1 MKHATLP
8 ALFLLL
14 SGCVIGGDKH
24 PRPRDLSPSWL
35 VDRTRILGVQATPP
49 EAHIGETVSFEV
61 LLPDPEEH
69 VDLVAWLACSSEES
83 SDFGCTLDGQDWQ
96 TGEAMI
102 GLQPVYDPSYTVPDD
117 ALATGEKAYVL
128 IQVLALPQMAISE
141 DTGEQTGEDLDFNEV
156 EAGFKRLVVSSSS
169 EPNNNPVIQDLL
181 FNGVATTADE
191 PVEVIAGSS
200 NEWTLDLSEDSVET
214 YTYSNQHGEDEE
226 RIEEPFALWYTNGG
240 SLLESVTLYP
250 YFTADWIAPQELG
263 YEGTFWA
270 VVRDRRGG
278 LSWVERAFVVH

>member
-1 MKHATLP
+1 MAMKDTTLAT
-8 ALFLLL
+8 LFLLL

-35 VDRTRILGVQATPP
+35 VDRTRILGIQATPP

-69 VDLVAWLACSSEES
+69 ADLVAWLACSSEES

-96 TGEAMI
+96 SGEAMI
-102 GLQPVYDPSYTVPDD
+102 GLQPIYEPSYTVPED

-128 IQVLALPQMAISE
+128 IQVLALPETATSAE
-141 DTGEQTGEDLDFNEV
+141 ELDFNQV
-156 EAGFKRLVVSSSS
+156 EAGFKRLVISSSS
-169 EPNNNPVIQDLL
+169 EPNSNPIIQDLL

-191 PVEVIAGSS
+191 PVEVLAGSS
-200 NEWTLDLSEDSVET
+200 NEWTLNLSEDSIET
-214 YTYSNQHGEDEE
+214 YAYVNQSGESEE
-226 RIEEPFALWYTNGG
+226 RIEEPFALWYTSAGK
-240 SLLESVTLYP
+240 LLESVTLYP
-250 YFTADWIAPQELG
+250 YFTADWIAPEEAGQQA
-263 YEGTFWA
+263 TFWA

-278 LSWVERAFVVH
+278 LSWIERTFVVR